1 MSADQNIY
9 TSVANLLLEK
19 LHLHIPGIDID
30 LVETGLLDSLAFV
43 ELTVQL
49 EETFGITIPM
59 ERLHIDNVRSI
70 SAIAEFVA
78 MLQSPQKSGTD
89 SAGVLS
95 EDTSSE
101 NSAPV

>member
-1 MSADQNIY
+1 MSADQSIY
-9 TSVANLLLEK
+9 TAVASLLLEK
-19 LHLHIPGIDID
+19 LHLHIPAINTD

-78 MLQSPQKSGTD
+78 TLQSPPKSATD

-95 EDTSSE
+95 QDTSSE